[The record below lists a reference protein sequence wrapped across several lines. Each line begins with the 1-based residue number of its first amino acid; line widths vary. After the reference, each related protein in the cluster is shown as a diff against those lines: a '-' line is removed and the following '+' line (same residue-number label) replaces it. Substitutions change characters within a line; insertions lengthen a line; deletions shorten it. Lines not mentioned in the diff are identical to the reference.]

1 MARVKKTENQ
11 GAEEQFQSTSNDIM
25 EGYDLA
31 LGDGAIEVPMKE
43 VPKRTSTV
51 QSVAKS
57 QEREHGEV
65 ELVNCLRNERV
76 IARFIEKP
84 GMITNPKHVLYGGMS
99 ESSTRAFTVPRLNS
113 TGLFVN
119 VLTNSEKAFLEH
131 IMGLDKDAL
140 SIYRKNDNF
149 WSDANPNGI
158 GKVILHKQ
166 DTYFDL
172 SVPEEYIKY
181 KILLANKNLIA
192 KSLQEMEEHPKATY
206 QYVLISESSTS
217 KSNLS
222 KMDATMECYME
233 FGRVRDDVDTLR
245 TIIEII
251 ERRPLSS
258 RVKTDYLQ
266 GKISEYIQKDPRR
279 FLGVIKDE
287 LLPLKVLVKRGV
299 EAGIIGTMGNTY
311 YMKEDNTPLHE
322 AGEESTLTNAA
333 KYLGSIK
340 HQELKYKIEALLKE
354 Q

>member
-1 MARVKKTENQ
+1 MARVKKVENQ
-11 GAEEQFQSTSNDIM
+11 STEEQFQSTSDNIM
-25 EGYDLA
+25 EGYDVVLDN
-31 LGDGAIEVPMKE
+31 GPIEVPMTE
-43 VPKRTSTV
+43 VPKRVSTE
-51 QSVAKS
+51 QYSTKS
-57 QEREHGEV
+57 HEDAHSEK
-65 ELVNCLRNERV
+65 ELINCLRNERV
-76 IARFIEKP
+76 IARFIERP

-99 ESSTRAFTVPRLNS
+99 ESSTRSFTVPRLNS

-131 IMGLDKDAL
+131 IMGLEKDAL
-140 SIYRKNDNF
+140 SIYRKHDNF

-181 KILLANKNLIA
+181 KVLLANKNLIA
-192 KSLQEMEEHPKATY
+192 SSLQELEEHPKATY
-206 QYVLISESSTS
+206 QYVLISENSNS
-217 KSNLS
+217 KNNLS

-251 ERRPLSS
+251 ERRPLSA

-287 LLPLKVLVKRGV
+287 LLPLKVLVQKGV
-299 EAGIIGTMGNTY
+299 NAGIIGTMGNTY